1 MIKKQL
7 IALAL
12 TGMSVMSA
20 AQAEEFLDNRWYV
33 APFGS
38 YVLPDGNR
46 GVNDGWAAGLGV
58 GKILNE
64 HFNVELRGFY
74 QQHAGFEKLNNGAVT
89 EGNHWRMAGGTADL
103 QYYLFRDKLSP
114 YAVIGAG
121 AMQNMMTH
129 IDHGVSIIGEAG
141 IGATYE
147 LLDNLLLR
155 TDIRYRYTNDMNGT
169 FHSGTNQHNDMVIN
183 AGVVIPF
190 GEKPKPVVKVEEPKQ
205 VDCSTLDDDHDGV
218 NNCLDKCPDTMAAS
232 KVNADG
238 CPISIELK
246 GVQFK
251 VNSAVLTE
259 NAKSILDGVAQDL
272 IAASQGKDI
281 EVQGHTSSE
290 GSNAHNMKLSQNRSQ
305 SVVNYLKA
313 HGVKDKLIA
322 KGYGETQLK
331 VSPDK
336 TEAQRAVNRR
346 VELHWFDN

>member
-1 MIKKQL
+1 
-7 IALAL
+7 
-12 TGMSVMSA
+12 MSVMSV
-20 AQAEEFLDNRWYV
+20 AQAEEFLDSRWYV

-64 HFNVELRGFY
+64 HFNVELRGFF
-74 QQHAGFEKLNNGAVT
+74 QQHAGFEKRNNGAVT
-89 EGNHWRMAGGTADL
+89 EGNHWNMAGGTADL
-103 QYYLFRDKLSP
+103 QYYLFRGKFSP

-121 AMQNMMTH
+121 AMQNWMPH
-129 IDHGVSIIGEAG
+129 IDQGVSIIAETGV
-141 IGATYE
+141 GASYE
-147 LLDNLLLR
+147 LMDNLLLR
-155 TDIRYRYTNDMNGT
+155 ADVRYRYTNDMNGT
-169 FHSGTNQHNDMVIN
+169 FASGTNQHNDMVVN
-183 AGVVIPF
+183 AGLVIPF
-190 GEKPKPVVKVEEPKQ
+190 GEKPKPAVKVEEPKQ
-205 VDCSTLDDDHDGV
+205 VDCSALDDDHDGV
-218 NNCLDKCPDTMAAS
+218 NNCLDKCPDTMAGS

-259 NAKSILDGVAQDL
+259 NAKHILDGVAQDL

-290 GSNAHNMKLSQNRSQ
+290 GSNAHNMKLSQQRSQ
-305 SVVNYLKA
+305 SVVNYLKE
-313 HGVKDKLIA
+313 HGVKDKLVA
-322 KGYGETQLK
+322 KGYGETELK
-331 VSPDK
+331 INPDK

-346 VELHWFDN
+346 VELHWFSN